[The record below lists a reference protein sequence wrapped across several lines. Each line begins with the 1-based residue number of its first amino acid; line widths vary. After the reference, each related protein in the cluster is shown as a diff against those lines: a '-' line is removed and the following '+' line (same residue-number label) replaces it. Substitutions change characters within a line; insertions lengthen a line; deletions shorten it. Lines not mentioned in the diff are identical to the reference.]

1 FTARSKP
8 VETTSPE
15 QEERNLAPQEPVP
28 TIKPPESYKP
38 AEESRF
44 LDNPPFLQPKPIPH
58 SPKIS
63 PSSIPNPNPSVTT
76 TKQVEPGYPNY
87 GGYIYSIPGYSAFQ
101 PVSYPGVVQPS
112 QAALPHPEPSNSE
125 FVPFAVIPNN
135 NSIPTT
141 NQEEKTNESKAV
153 DTQPLTVEKP
163 KPQTDFE
170 ANFSPTVI
178 PVTSMAEV
186 KKDQINDSKMSI
198 TSIVQGSGATVTIPT
213 QHKEVK
219 KKTNERF
226 SLKTSIPI
234 SKIDMKCVTNPPEA
248 FQTSLKKPMFNPT
261 FPTKNDNA
269 SKVEIQSNIVIKS
282 APISEFKKDTE
293 IKDTKAVSSP
303 ASNNISTLINAAEMI
318 NKSETQFQQAVDN
331 SSQQNLTQESRELS
345 YMSQMPPTPRPLYNP
360 NVETNKPCF
369 NKQPEGVINDQK
381 NQILFI
387 QNKNPSNSKML
398 VTIQQQNSQVL
409 VQRTSFDSKN
419 LQAPSRLSGQGKKC
433 KEEILNDNLS
443 SSKVVA
449 LKRMHQE
456 NCDEN
461 DFENLIT
468 ENQIY
473 GNKIVVKEKCQGTL
487 QEQDLKSKKI
497 IEKPPQTDTKN
508 VVLQPN
514 FLYLSNVQFPANVM
528 MIKNNKPVNDNN
540 KVVKISSNENKPNEV
555 PTTSI
560 TDPSNKITKP
570 QNVTLNK
577 EVHVL
582 KSTSNN
588 VSVSNKSTDVVF
600 QAPNQKVI
608 MNPQIVYQ
616 VPMIVETDK
625 KNTQTFVNDYTKPVT
640 QNVSEFQKPFEQSK
654 TNDKLYIAC
663 PYQMD
668 SKLQPK
674 IVITNIRTKVS
685 KTDEISSLDV
695 YEKKKRIRRMKYLSN
710 RDGKDIQKLEKKNL
724 DNLKN
729 IITPDKMKAEIYK
742 EFTNTRIKVI
752 DDSTDEESDYD
763 EDELKEYNSI
773 INDNESTKDAN
784 ESNKIDFL
792 AGLNLATQIVFK
804 EKELERM
811 ERILKRDS
819 IAAAYI
825 AAGRLDKIFNDDK
838 QPSAVKTT
846 SSPTISIRQ
855 GEVKP
860 NDNEQVRHRKQLFLS
875 QLSLMQVTTKYK
887 ESYEKV
893 WREIVRERKRRN
905 GTLETDQ
912 ILKQPKLQTEPI
924 DLDPNDQLQ
933 MLTEIKKHVN
943 ENNNLIKKKLDS
955 SSEDGDS
962 IRTLA
967 EKNFSELNRLS
978 KMADRSVKH
987 FSGQDTR
994 KRDLNPGFDSE
1005 NIQKTAFQV
1014 EQPFHNYPNLNIPNI
1029 SNIISLKSTLNP
1041 TNITSSQAT
1050 SMDEPQNS
1058 AAGVREMFNENTDR
1072 VQDFSCQVDEIKSW
1086 PGIDAIISNYRE
1098 FEIGRKKEIDSL
1110 YKRNTALR
1118 VEAAHITRSAS
1129 RDAERARSLLAER
1142 HNLASEEARV
1152 SHTLHRLY
1160 SIIELVKKC

>member
-1 FTARSKP
+1 M
-8 VETTSPE
+8 
-15 QEERNLAPQEPVP
+15 
-28 TIKPPESYKP
+28 
-38 AEESRF
+38 
-44 LDNPPFLQPKPIPH
+44 
-58 SPKIS
+58 
-63 PSSIPNPNPSVTT
+63 
-76 TKQVEPGYPNY
+76 
-87 GGYIYSIPGYSAFQ
+87 
-101 PVSYPGVVQPS
+101 
-112 QAALPHPEPSNSE
+112 
-125 FVPFAVIPNN
+125 
-135 NSIPTT
+135 
-141 NQEEKTNESKAV
+141 
-153 DTQPLTVEKP
+153 
-163 KPQTDFE
+163 
-170 ANFSPTVI
+170 
-178 PVTSMAEV
+178 PVTSLPEV
-186 KKDQINDSKMSI
+186 KKDLIGDSKMSI
-198 TSIVQGSGATVTIPT
+198 TSLVQGSGATVTIPT

-234 SKIDMKCVTNPPEA
+234 SKIDMKCVTNPPDA
-248 FQTSLKKPMFNPT
+248 FQTSLKKPIFNPT
-261 FPTKNDNA
+261 FPVKNDNT

-293 IKDTKAVSSP
+293 IKEVKAIPSP

-318 NKSETQFQQAVDN
+318 NKTETQFQPTVDN
-331 SSQQNLTQESRELS
+331 CNQQNLTQESRELT
-345 YMSQMPPTPRPLYNP
+345 YMSQMPATPRPLFNP
-360 NVETNKPCF
+360 NMETNKPCF
-369 NKQPEGVINDQK
+369 NKQTEGINDQK

-398 VTIQQQNSQVL
+398 VTIQQQNPQVL

-419 LQAPSRLSGQGKKC
+419 LQTPSRLSSQGKKC
-433 KEEILNDNLS
+433 KDEILNDNLS

-487 QEQDLKSKKI
+487 QEQDLKIKKV
-497 IEKPPQTDTKN
+497 IEKPSQTDTKN

-528 MIKNNKPVNDNN
+528 MIKNNKSINDN
-540 KVVKISSNENKPNEV
+540 KVVKISSNDNKPNEV
-555 PTTSI
+555 PTTSNAD
-560 TDPSNKITKP
+560 TSTKITKP
-570 QNVTLNK
+570 QNATLNK

-582 KSTSNN
+582 KSSNN
-588 VSVSNKSTDVVF
+588 VLQTLSNKSTDVVF
-600 QAPNQKVI
+600 QTPNQKVI
-608 MNPQIVYQ
+608 MNTQIVYQ

-625 KNTQTFVNDYTKPVT
+625 TQTFVNDYTKPVT
-640 QNVSEFQKPFEQSK
+640 QNSEFQKPFEQPK
-654 TNDKLYIAC
+654 TNDKLFIAC

-674 IVITNIRTKVS
+674 IVITNIRSKVS
-685 KTDEISSLDV
+685 KIDELSSLDV
-695 YEKKKRIRRMKYLSN
+695 YEKKKRLRRMKYLSN
-710 RDGKDIQKLEKKNL
+710 KDVKDIQKIEKKNV
-724 DNLKN
+724 DLKN
-729 IITPDKMKAEIYK
+729 IITPEKMKAEIYK
-742 EFTNTRIKVI
+742 EFTNTKIKVI
-752 DDSTDEESDYD
+752 AESTDEESDYD
-763 EDELKEYNSI
+763 EEELKEYNTI
-773 INDNESTKDAN
+773 INDYESTKEDN

-792 AGLNLATQIVFK
+792 AGLNLATQIVYK

-838 QPSAVKTT
+838 QPSAAKTT
-846 SSPTISIRQ
+846 ATPTIPIRL
-855 GEVKP
+855 GDVKP
-860 NDNEQVRHRKQLFLS
+860 NDNERIRHRKQMFLS
-875 QLSLMQVTTKYK
+875 QLSLMQVTPKYK

-924 DLDPNDQLQ
+924 DLDPNGQLQ

-955 SSEDGDS
+955 SCEDGDS
-962 IRTLA
+962 IRMLA

-978 KMADRSVKH
+978 KMVDRSVKH

-1005 NIQKTAFQV
+1005 NIQKSTIQI

-1029 SNIISLKSTLNP
+1029 SNIISLKSTQNP

-1058 AAGVREMFNENTDR
+1058 AAGAREMFNENTDR
-1072 VQDFSCQVDEIKSW
+1072 VQDFSCQVDESKSW
-1086 PGIDAIISNYRE
+1086 PGIEAIISNYRE
-1098 FEIGRKKEIDSL
+1098 FEIDRKKEIDSL

-1129 RDAERARSLLAER
+1129 RDAESARSLLAER

>member
-1 FTARSKP
+1 MP
-8 VETTSPE
+8 
-15 QEERNLAPQEPVP
+15 
-28 TIKPPESYKP
+28 
-38 AEESRF
+38 
-44 LDNPPFLQPKPIPH
+44 
-58 SPKIS
+58 
-63 PSSIPNPNPSVTT
+63 
-76 TKQVEPGYPNY
+76 
-87 GGYIYSIPGYSAFQ
+87 
-101 PVSYPGVVQPS
+101 
-112 QAALPHPEPSNSE
+112 
-125 FVPFAVIPNN
+125 
-135 NSIPTT
+135 
-141 NQEEKTNESKAV
+141 
-153 DTQPLTVEKP
+153 
-163 KPQTDFE
+163 
-170 ANFSPTVI
+170 
-178 PVTSMAEV
+178 EV

-248 FQTSLKKPMFNPT
+248 FQTSLKKPIFNPT

-293 IKDTKAVSSP
+293 IKDTKAISSP

-318 NKSETQFQQAVDN
+318 NKTEKQFQPTVDN

-345 YMSQMPPTPRPLYNP
+345 YMSQMPATPRPLYNP

-369 NKQPEGVINDQK
+369 NKQPEGIINDQK

-582 KSTSNN
+582 KSSNN
-588 VSVSNKSTDVVF
+588 ALQTVSNKSTDVVF

-685 KTDEISSLDV
+685 KIEEISSLDV

-773 INDNESTKDAN
+773 INDN
-784 ESNKIDFL
+784 
-792 AGLNLATQIVFK
+792 
-804 EKELERM
+804 
-811 ERILKRDS
+811 
-819 IAAAYI
+819 
-825 AAGRLDKIFNDDK
+825 
-838 QPSAVKTT
+838 
-846 SSPTISIRQ
+846 
-855 GEVKP
+855 
-860 NDNEQVRHRKQLFLS
+860 
-875 QLSLMQVTTKYK
+875 
-887 ESYEKV
+887 
-893 WREIVRERKRRN
+893 
-905 GTLETDQ
+905 
-912 ILKQPKLQTEPI
+912 
-924 DLDPNDQLQ
+924 
-933 MLTEIKKHVN
+933 
-943 ENNNLIKKKLDS
+943 
-955 SSEDGDS
+955 
-962 IRTLA
+962 
-967 EKNFSELNRLS
+967 
-978 KMADRSVKH
+978 
-987 FSGQDTR
+987 
-994 KRDLNPGFDSE
+994 
-1005 NIQKTAFQV
+1005 
-1014 EQPFHNYPNLNIPNI
+1014 
-1029 SNIISLKSTLNP
+1029 
-1041 TNITSSQAT
+1041 
-1050 SMDEPQNS
+1050 
-1058 AAGVREMFNENTDR
+1058 
-1072 VQDFSCQVDEIKSW
+1072 
-1086 PGIDAIISNYRE
+1086 
-1098 FEIGRKKEIDSL
+1098 
-1110 YKRNTALR
+1110 
-1118 VEAAHITRSAS
+1118 HI
-1129 RDAERARSLLAER
+1129 
-1142 HNLASEEARV
+1142 
-1152 SHTLHRLY
+1152 
-1160 SIIELVKKC
+1160 